1 MVLTCYALLLLL
13 PCCRDHAISAYTA
26 AGLEV
31 AVLGDSPL
39 LPGVD
44 AAAADAALM
53 SCLMANERLLHRA
66 VLKRPLSVLKYAMTL
81 DGKIATGEGVR
92 EMVMVV
98 AVGWVL
104 GAGGRLKGGSRVQ
117 SWYLRPVP
125 PVTRRGGGGHSTA
138 KTMSFSPPPPSSHLN
153 IT

>member
-1 MVLTCYALLLLL
+1 MLVCLSTPSTTAATRTLTEGVASLFSTCRVLLLL

-44 AAAADAALM
+44 AGAADAALM
-53 SCLMANERLLHRA
+53 SCLTANEGLLHRA

-81 DGKIATGEGVR
+81 DGKIATGAYVWCVSLGGWGVER
-92 EMVMVV
+92 R
-98 AVGWVL
+98 AQ
-104 GAGGRLKGGSRVQ
+104 GAG
-117 SWYLRPVP
+117 
-125 PVTRRGGGGHSTA
+125 
-138 KTMSFSPPPPSSHLN
+138 
-153 IT
+153 